1 MQFWLAWNS
10 PCRPDLY
17 LLSVRHQAQPEVSA
31 LNNLKDEKKIK
42 SWIRNFNPSLP
53 GMESK
58 CAFFG
63 SLSSKYIRTLLPLTR
78 TSCIARN

>member
-10 PCRPDLY
+10 LCRPDLY
-17 LLSVRHQAQPEVSA
+17 LLSVQHPAQPEVSA

-53 GMESK
+53 GVEIQV
-58 CAFFG
+58 CF
-63 SLSSKYIRTLLPLTR
+63 LW
-78 TSCIARN
+78 